1 MKFTKESSCLQF
13 KNTNDHSVSFQSHE
27 FKDTEFVDPG
37 PLPPLREIDFAV
49 LPDRLIADLQKS
61 YKHIGED
68 GELFYKQLIEVD
80 ANRRIAILNA
90 EGNFNVFLN
99 YIKFI
104 INIIILQ
111 RKERLQ

>member
-1 MKFTKESSCLQF
+1 MKFTKGSSCLQF

-27 FKDTEFVDPG
+27 FKDAEFVDPG

-49 LPDRLIADLQKS
+49 LS
-61 YKHIGED
+61 YKHIGDD